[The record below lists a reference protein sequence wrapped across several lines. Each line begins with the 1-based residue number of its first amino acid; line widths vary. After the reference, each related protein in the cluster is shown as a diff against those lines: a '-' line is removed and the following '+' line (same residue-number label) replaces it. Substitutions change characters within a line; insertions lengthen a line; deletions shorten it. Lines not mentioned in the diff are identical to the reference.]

1 MPEVLETP
9 ASETPGKETPD
20 TRRVNA
26 MFDKVLRDLSLEQIA
41 ALTAKFITFLETRY
55 TVVEPGNLAA
65 YGGG

>member
-26 MFDKVLRDLSLEQIA
+26 MFDKVLRDLSLLSPRRLWRRQRS
-41 ALTAKFITFLETRY
+41 KRRC
-55 TVVEPGNLAA
+55 
-65 YGGG
+65 